1 MCNSPIVSDPP
12 LDVVNAD
19 LAAESALCGP
29 VELSG
34 LKIIP
39 VEAEVL
45 DGLVQ
50 ALEATLI
57 VLETRSWARR
67 PTRWPEGLGNS
78 NADLCDFIGK
88 KLDAAKAVR

>member
-57 VLETRSWARR
+57 VLDTRPWRDR
-67 PTRWPEGLGNS
+67 PTKWPEGLGNS
-78 NADLCDFIGK
+78 SAELCDFIREK
-88 KLDAAKAVR
+88 IAAAKAVR